1 MVRIE
6 STEDTVSDFPEFR
19 SLEKKKMHFNI
30 TEKKKGKKKG
40 GKKPYTEAFY
50 YDIEVGVLQ

>member
-30 TEKKKGKKKG
+30 TEKKKEKKKE
-40 GKKPYTEAFY
+40 GKNPTLRHFTMT
-50 YDIEVGVLQ
+50 